1 MSRSPEAF
9 KGKRHD
15 EDRNEKQALTP
26 KEETPAQRQLDD
38 LERRECCPSHSTNN
52 AMSLPAA
59 PEVDQAPRAGSN
71 GGGEREAEPRSERQ
85 RRSDGNPR
93 RYDREIQAL
102 GDAFRQHSIGYPL
115 GAGVCAQPRWRAD
128 KRETRRPRLVIARL
142 AHRAGFPA
150 VAVVPVSAP
159 PSCTSVGRSSRHAA
173 PDEVERPV
181 TSMPFTSTVGEG

>member
-1 MSRSPEAF
+1 MSRAPETF

-15 EDRNEKQALTP
+15 EDRNEEQALTT
-26 KEETPAQRQLDD
+26 KDETSAQRQLDD
-38 LERRECCPSHSTNN
+38 LKRCERRPPHSTYN
-52 AMSLPAA
+52 AMGLPAA

-71 GGGEREAEPRSERQ
+71 GGGEREAEPKSERQ
-85 RRSDGNPR
+85 RRSHCNPR
-93 RYDREIQAL
+93 RYDREIDAL

-128 KRETRRPRLVIARL
+128 EGKTRRPRRVIARL
-142 AHRAGFPA
+142 AHHAGFPE
-150 VAVVPVSAP
+150 VAVVPVSAS

-173 PDEVERPV
+173 PVEGERPV